1 MGLCKPS
8 SMIEQAKWSTVY
20 EAKKNEFELVN
31 WFYRRQS
38 KIELLPIRAIMSIEI
53 FHKHFYNAF

>member
-1 MGLCKPS
+1 
-8 SMIEQAKWSTVY
+8 MIEQAKWSTVY